1 MSAIQQKKRLDAEAQ
16 ITQRNAEQNP
26 DSMLANKWMYNGC
39 SAINAGGATDREP
52 L

>member
-1 MSAIQQKKRLDAEAQ
+1 LEAEAQ

-26 DSMLANKWMYNGC
+26 DSMLAYKWMYTGC
-39 SAINAGGATDREP
+39 SAFIAGGATDREP